1 MIIARYFVF
10 SVIATVLNLLFQYFS
25 FIVYDGLGSLYIAM
39 SIGTLVGF
47 ASKYFFDK
55 NYIFYYVNKGNEN
68 EAKKIFLYGLTGVF
82 TTAVFWVFEIGFDI
96 IFDFNIAK
104 YIGATIG
111 LAIGYIF
118 KFFLDRKIVFR
129 MNAL

>member
-1 MIIARYFVF
+1 MIIVRYFVF
-10 SVIATVLNLLFQYFS
+10 AVIATVLNLLFQYFS
-25 FIVYDGLGSLYIAM
+25 FIVYDGFGSLYIAM
-39 SIGTLVGF
+39 SIGTLIGF
-47 ASKYFFDK
+47 TSKYFFDK

-68 EAKKIFLYGLTGVF
+68 EANKIFLYALTGVF

-96 IFDFNIAK
+96 MFDFNIAK

-111 LAIGYIF
+111 LSIGYIF

-129 MNAL
+129 THAL

>member
-1 MIIARYFVF
+1 MIIVRYFVF
-10 SVIATVLNLLFQYFS
+10 AVISTALNLLFQYFS

-39 SIGTLVGF
+39 SIGTLIGF

-55 NYIFYYVNKGNEN
+55 NYIFYYVNKDNES
-68 EAKKIFLYGLTGVF
+68 EAKIFFLYSLTGVF
-82 TTAVFWVFEIGFDI
+82 TTAIFWVFEIGFDI

-111 LAIGYIF
+111 LTIGYII
-118 KFFLDRKIVFR
+118 KFFLDRKNVFR
-129 MNAL
+129 IHAS